1 MADVAPPR
9 PTVGF
14 VGIGNMGWPM
24 AACLVRAGFPVVVN
38 DSRRAV
44 ANNFA
49 QQIGGTAPDSL
60 CQLADASDVIITML
74 PTSAIVAAVLG
85 SGDDNLFAGLKPGT
99 VVVEMSS
106 GIPSMTQEL
115 AEKVAA
121 LGGHMIDA
129 PVSGGVP
136 RAKTGEL
143 AIMAGGDPKI
153 IDRVMP
159 VLAAMGSNV
168 LRTGAVGSGQA
179 MKALNNLVSAGGFL
193 IGIEALLIGQRFG
206 LDPAVMT
213 DVLNAATGMNNSTQ
227 KKFKQYVLSR
237 KFDAGFTMGLLA
249 KDLSIALQV
258 GRETATPTPF
268 SAMCK
273 ELVLA
278 AQAMFGPDADHTEM
292 ARLCEVLAGT
302 TLGA

>member
-1 MADVAPPR
+1 MADK

-14 VGIGNMGWPM
+14 VGVGNMGWPM
-24 AACLVRAGFPVVVN
+24 AACLVRAGFPVQVN
-38 DSRRAV
+38 DSRREV

-60 CQLADASDVIITML
+60 RQLAQASDVVITML

-85 SGDDNLFAGLKPGT
+85 SGDDNVFAGLKPGT
-99 VVVEMSS
+99 VVIEMSS

-143 AIMAGGDPKI
+143 AIMAGGDAKI

-159 VLAAMGSNV
+159 VLAAMGTNV

-206 LDPAVMT
+206 LDPGGDDRRAERR
-213 DVLNAATGMNNSTQ
+213 DRA
-227 KKFKQYVLSR
+227 
-237 KFDAGFTMGLLA
+237 
-249 KDLSIALQV
+249 
-258 GRETATPTPF
+258 
-268 SAMCK
+268 
-273 ELVLA
+273 
-278 AQAMFGPDADHTEM
+278 
-292 ARLCEVLAGT
+292 
-302 TLGA
+302 